1 MSTDTQALP
10 LASGLWTLD
19 PLHSQVTFAIRH
31 LGVSKVRGRFNK
43 FVASLDVGEGPDD
56 TYVTAV
62 IDVASI
68 DTGNS
73 DRDAHVLTDEFLH
86 VDEHPEIR
94 FQSTRISGSDGDWVM
109 EGEVT
114 INKVTKPFA
123 FEVEFGGT
131 GDFAGTQHA
140 GFEAHGD
147 LKRSDFGVVFGP
159 MAEVGL
165 GKNVQ
170 FELDLQFVEPSA
182 AEGSEPEG

>member
-43 FVASLDVGEGPDD
+43 FDASLDVGENLDD
-56 TYVTAV
+56 TYVTAL

-86 VDEHPEIR
+86 VEQHPEIR
-94 FQSTRISGSDGDWVM
+94 FQSTRIVRKDDDWVM

-114 INKVTKPFA
+114 INKVTKPFT
-123 FEVEFGGT
+123 FDVEFGGI
-131 GDFAGTQHA
+131 GDFMGTQHA
-140 GFEAHGD
+140 GFEARGD

-159 MAEVGL
+159 VAEMGL

-182 AEGSEPEG
+182 AEGSESEG